1 MFAILLLMGALL
13 SSIQIEQAAAQA
25 MQAQPAVEVLETVD
39 EEYPVAEGDDLISH
53 VLDKRSL
60 EVPFVGYVYLPPARS
75 WMVGPV
81 DMTPTKYVVYL
92 WLTGV
97 LVLGL
102 MLPVGVSAR
111 RRRDQPESHG
121 GGYTSAVEALVL
133 FFRDKVAMPNIG
145 HGGEGFVP
153 FVTTLFFFILVS
165 NLFGLIPFGA
175 SATASISVTATLALM
190 ALVAIEYSGIRTLGS
205 HYWGTIF
212 YWNKDLPFPLRIL
225 LFLILSPVELL
236 GKLAKPFA
244 LAIRLMANMVAG
256 KIVIYSL
263 LGLIFVFGSY
273 WIAVGPVVMTV
284 ALMFLK
290 IFVAFLQ
297 AYIFALLTSVFIGMI
312 RHAH

>member
-1 MFAILLLMGALL
+1 MFGTLLLTAVLL
-13 SSIQIEQAAAQA
+13 AAQA
-25 MQAQPAVEVLETVD
+25 GTPGESPAQPPAPQVEVLETVD
-39 EEYPVAEGDDLISH
+39 EEYPVSGGSDLMYN
-53 VLDKRSL
+53 VLDKRSI
-60 EVPFVGYVYLPPARS
+60 EVPFVGNVYLPPAGS
-75 WMVGPV
+75 WQVGPV

-92 WLTGV
+92 WLTGL
-97 LVLGL
+97 LVIGL
-102 MLPVGVSAR
+102 MLPAGISAR
-111 RRRDQPESHG
+111 RRQSGPRPPG
-121 GGYTSAVEALVL
+121 GGYANAMEAMVL

-190 ALVAIEYSGIRTLGS
+190 ALVAIEYSGMKSLGS

-212 YWNKDLPFPLRIL
+212 YWNRDLPPPLRVL

-244 LAIRLMANMVAG
+244 LAVRLMANMVAG

-273 WIAVGPVVMTV
+273 WIAAGPVVMTV